1 MWRNVG
7 YAKNKLYT
15 SEDQYE
21 LCDIIAYFSSCANM
35 NIYGMKLS
43 EAEDIYYNL
52 QKKKRKKKK
61 ATVMYFCNS
70 KDYSS

>member
-7 YAKNKLYT
+7 YAENKLYT

-21 LCDIIAYFSSCANM
+21 LCDIITYFSSCANM
-35 NIYGMKLS
+35 NIYGMKLRIS
-43 EAEDIYYNL
+43 TITY
-52 QKKKRKKKK
+52 KKERKKKKK

>member
-43 EAEDIYYNL
+43 EAEDIDYNL
-52 QKKKRKKKK
+52 QKKKKKKK